1 MKKLLGYLLFVFVL
15 FSCFATNA
23 LAQST
28 DVISEFKS
36 NITLEQNTD
45 IKVEEE
51 ITYFFSYP
59 GHGIYRDI
67 PSRYRVQLTLARPVT
82 IKLDELYYYK
92 KNEPSL
98 KYGNYEK
105 SLESGYTRFKIG
117 EAETLIEGEYV
128 YVIKYTMKN
137 AVNYF
142 DDHDELYLNIAGNLW
157 EVPIQKLTT
166 TITVPG
172 EITEKICYTGI
183 TGSTQS
189 DCTFKDISETE
200 TSITLTK
207 PLDIGEDLT
216 VAISMPK
223 GTLKDVRGAQT
234 VAFLLSNIGLLLP
247 IPTLVVGLMLIK
259 KNGKGRKLTTIPH
272 YEPPKDMFPMLAG
285 AIYTKAL
292 TPKHITA
299 QIVQMAIDGYIKI
312 RQEGKRSYI
321 LEKDHI
327 EKNISEDTV
336 RALYADL
343 FKGKNEVNINDIPSD
358 FYTTVNSLKKS
369 IDTKL
374 YDDKYFSKERK
385 KLWNKFLFI
394 GLFGIFGIFMIATP
408 LALIAATGW
417 TIGIAIS
424 SIILII
430 LTSKIELR
438 DTLGNEIFAELEGL
452 KMYINTAEKHRIEFH
467 NDPEKYLGV
476 FEKLLPYAIIFGLEK
491 KWAKEFEDL
500 YKEPPSWYAG
510 DISTFNT
517 LVLANSISS
526 VSRGIQTSSTPPS
539 SHSSFGGSGFSGGS
553 SGGGFGGGGGGRW

>member
-67 PSRYRVQLTLARPVT
+67 PTKYSVQLTLARPIA

-92 KNEPSL
+92 KDEPSI
-98 KYGNYEK
+98 KYSAYEK
-105 SLESGYTRFKIG
+105 SLENGYTRFKIG
-117 EAETLIEGEYV
+117 EADTSIEGEYV

-142 DDHDELYLNIAGNLW
+142 DDHDELYINIAGNYW
-157 EVPIQKLTT
+157 NVPIQKLSTS
-166 TITVPG
+166 IKVPG
-172 EITEKICYTGI
+172 KIINKICYTGVS
-183 TGSTQS
+183 GSKES
-189 DCTFKDISETE
+189 NCTFKDISETE
-200 TSITLTK
+200 TSITLADT
-207 PLDIGEDLT
+207 LDIGEDLT

-247 IPTLVVGLMLIK
+247 IPTLIVGLMLIK

-272 YEPPKDMFPMLAG
+272 YEPPKNMFPMLAG

-312 RQEGKRSYI
+312 RQEGKRSYV
-321 LEKDHI
+321 LEKDQI
-327 EKNISEDTV
+327 EKNIPEDTV

-374 YDDKYFSKERK
+374 YEEKYFSRESK
-385 KLWNKFLFI
+385 KLWNKFLLI
-394 GLFGIFGIFMIATP
+394 GFFGIFVTFMVATP
-408 LALIAATGW
+408 LASIAATGW

-430 LTSKIELR
+430 LTSRIELR
-438 DTLGNEIFAELEGL
+438 NTLGNKVFAELEGL
-452 KMYINTAEKHRIEFH
+452 RMYIDTAEKHRIEFH

-517 LVLANSISS
+517 LILANSISS
-526 VSRGIQTSSTPPS
+526 VSRGIQRNSTPPS